1 MHMKQP
7 LRPGPL
13 VQIVDILR
21 DQQQLARPFRI
32 EPRQRAM
39 RGIGLDGPELGPP
52 RVVECM
58 DQRRIA
64 GEGFGRRD
72 ILDAMAFPQPVR
84 PAKGREP
91 AFGGDA
97 GAGQDDDVA
106 DTREAHPIT

>member
-1 MHMKQP
+1 MHVKHP

-21 DQQQLARPFRI
+21 DQQQLAGPFSI
-32 EPRQRAM
+32 EPRKRAV
-39 RGIGLDGPELGPP
+39 RGIGLDGCELGPP

-58 DQRRIA
+58 DQGRVA

-84 PAKGREP
+84 PPKGRET
-91 AFGGDA
+91 AFGRDA

-106 DTREAHPIT
+106 HTCEAHPIT